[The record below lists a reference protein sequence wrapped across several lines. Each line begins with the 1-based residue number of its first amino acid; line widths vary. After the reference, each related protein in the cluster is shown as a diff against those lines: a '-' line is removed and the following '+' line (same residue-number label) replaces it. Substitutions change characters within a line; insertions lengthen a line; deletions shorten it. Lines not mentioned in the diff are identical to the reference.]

1 MINKAAIREYKVI
14 NVISICKKIKIRN
27 FHMGV
32 NKKIVTVER
41 RANSKWTKICDLQW
55 EYYRAYKEGTFDA
68 RFLELGFG

>member
-1 MINKAAIREYKVI
+1 
-14 NVISICKKIKIRN
+14 
-27 FHMGV
+27 MGV